1 MLLVLLLGRDVMSGW
16 KCIEIG
22 EVAGDVG
29 CLATFVAFHGS
40 HGVRSVGENAMSR
53 RNWELYARKATE
65 EAEKM
70 E

>member
-1 MLLVLLLGRDVMSGW
+1 MSGW

-29 CLATFVAFHGS
+29 CFTTFVAFHGS

-53 RNWELYARKATE
+53 RNWDYMQESQRSKWRKWSE
-65 EAEKM
+65 GG
-70 E
+70 